1 MFTVN
6 QECREHG
13 KPLFYIDLAQSLRN
27 LLGEERDPIANMANM
42 ASLLYFSLPS
52 INWSG
57 FYIYDGQELVL
68 GPFHGK
74 PACVRIQ
81 MGKGVC
87 GTSAFKRETLMIEN
101 VHEFPGHIACD
112 ADSKSE
118 IVIPLI
124 KDDIIIG
131 VLDIDSPIYARF
143 DEDDKHGLQ
152 QLIEILQFA
161 TDFTLLVQT
170 KR

>member
-13 KPLFYIDLAQSLRN
+13 KPLLYIDLAQSLRN